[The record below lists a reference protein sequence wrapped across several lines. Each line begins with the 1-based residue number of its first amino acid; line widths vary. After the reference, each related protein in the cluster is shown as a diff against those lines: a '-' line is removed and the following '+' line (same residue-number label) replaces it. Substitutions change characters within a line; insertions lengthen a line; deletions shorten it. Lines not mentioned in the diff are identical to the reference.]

1 MKVIKKYK
9 KEEEYD
15 FGKIHMALELA
26 SERAGKELD
35 NEVTL
40 HVKNIVEDNIKSK
53 ESIKVQEL
61 HTIIEYALKDIDED
75 VYIEYLKYN
84 DYKHKFPFA
93 FNEMLQEGKRV
104 VFSGD
109 KENANKN
116 SAINSTQ
123 KEILG
128 GLVSEQIMLNYEL
141 KHKIAQAHNDN
152 WIYIHD
158 LRDRFIFGNNCCLFD
173 LGSTLDS
180 GFELN
185 GIKIEEADTLE
196 TAFDQVNDIIM
207 CASSQQYGGFTIA
220 NIDEVM
226 GKYLEKSWN
235 RLRKENESLSD
246 VEIDKLIYKA
256 TKKKIKMLEYKIN
269 CVNNALGQTPF
280 VTWSFGLGLDKYS
293 KMVSKA
299 ILETRID
306 KLGGNKDIA
315 IFPKLVFLH
324 RNEINGLPTSPNY
337 DLKQLSIKCSMECMY
352 PDWLSLDNGYLKEVY
367 DRCKTA
373 ISPMGLISTSPCKIL
388 LTLTQEVCSL

>member
-1 MKVIKKYK
+1 MVKVIKKYK
-9 KEEEYD
+9 KEEDYD
-15 FGKIHMALELA
+15 FNKIRIALQLA

-35 NEVTL
+35 NSISDKVQQVVESN
-40 HVKNIVEDNIKSK
+40 VKDK

-75 VYIEYLKYN
+75 TYIEYLKYN

-93 FNEMLQEGKRV
+93 FNDMLQEGKRI

-141 KHKIAQAHNDN
+141 KHKIAQAHNEN

-158 LRDRFIFGNNCCLFD
+158 LRDRFLFNNNCCLFD
-173 LGSTLDS
+173 LASTLKD
-180 GFELN
+180 GFTLN
-185 GIKIEEADTLE
+185 GIEIEEADTLE

-207 CASSQQYGGFTIA
+207 CASSQQYGGFTLP
-220 NIDEVM
+220 NIDETM
-226 GKYLEKSWN
+226 GVYIEKSWK
-235 RLRKENESLSD
+235 RLRQESPLLTD
-246 VEIDKLIYKA
+246 KEIDEKVYKA
-256 TKKKIKMLEYKIN
+256 TKSKIKMLEYKIN

-280 VTWSFGLGLDKYS
+280 VTWSIGLGTDKYS
-293 KMVSKA
+293 KMVAKA
-299 ILETRID
+299 ILETRIN
-306 KLGGNKDIA
+306 KLGKKKDIA

-337 DLKQLSIKCSMECMY
+337 DLKQLAIKCSMECMY
-352 PDWLSLDNGYLKEVY
+352 PDWLSLDQGYLKEVY

-373 ISPMGLISTSPCKIL
+373 ISPMGLISTSPCKTL
-388 LTLTQEVCSL
+388 LTYSL